1 MANNNPWLALSTYEE
16 KDKDKFKGR
25 EKDTENVI
33 TMLQQSE
40 CVVCYA
46 ASGDGKSSLI
56 NAGVCPAIRKL
67 GMFPLKLSFTTA
79 EYEGKGLPQRN
90 NGQIDFDKLFL
101 IKIEEGIEHYE
112 KTFVEKYHITGEYKI
127 DFERVSKFP
136 ETNASNKLWLKFRTE
151 TIQMPYGE
159 FAYVPVLIF
168 DQFEEMFRSKWKA
181 EFFKWMEQFMKDVCP
196 DDIEEIIKNEI
207 TELPSK
213 KLFKVIF
220 SLRYEYVGELDYWCS
235 QKTFIPQLM
244 QNRYF
249 LKPLSKEQAMSVIR
263 TQNVNDPIY
272 WKMRDEADLI
282 VNNIIFKTDNSGND
296 IEGLSGVVLSLVC
309 FVLYEKWKED
319 ISYSLDDINLN
330 DIIYDFYLGKLHKI
344 GIIDDSRHVIEDV
357 LISPQNIR
365 LRMPISDSRLQEI
378 DISKYIFTEEGI
390 PSLKSEHLIKIET
403 INGEDYIEFVH
414 DRLSDSIFLKREVER
429 KEEYELHTVKS
440 KQKIALYPI
449 LCLLLFLF
457 FYLTYASLKE
467 NTFFACDHARHYD
480 NNRVE
485 VSDDN
490 YHEQDYSHATSIKY
504 ISKLYDNTDFYENVI
519 YKERVFRKPHVY
531 YAHNAKKLVFALP
544 FNTLDNINSL
554 DFGENTEEVIL
565 FNPNGIKNIHC
576 VNKYT
581 KVYVLYGYFDKC
593 IKENDLKNVHFQ
605 ELGQVST
612 FIEKIKYELYR
623 VQKAYEIPLLFV
635 IITIFIMLVWISSNT
650 WKKHSG
656 YKRVAF
662 ILLPMFIFAFLFVV
676 NAELIW
682 LKKVNN
688 IDLMFLLCLISL
700 FYLIPPLWQRL
711 WRFSLSFNGGKL
723 PELEREN
730 ISDSNQMPY
739 NFVYCSEEGRDA
751 VIQLRQALID
761 TRMEGDDDDFG
772 FDPSIVRYGDF
783 RPEIAAVC
791 ISKSN
796 RCVALF
802 VNTDFYDIDR
812 IKKYTSVINKAGRIP
827 VIVIVGSDNLCD
839 LNVPAEVLPFFERA
853 DLIFVGKHNHI
864 EADSAAV
871 VCI

>member
-378 DISKYIFTEEGI
+378 DISKYD
-390 PSLKSEHLIKIET
+390 T
-403 INGEDYIEFVH
+403 IYLG
-414 DRLSDSIFLKREVER
+414 
-429 KEEYELHTVKS
+429 
-440 KQKIALYPI
+440 YPI
-449 LCLLLFLF
+449 WWGTNPKIILTLLDTYDFSNKTIIPFCTSITSKTIIAPISINQPHLLLLF
-457 FYLTYASLKE
+457 
-467 NTFFACDHARHYD
+467 
-480 NNRVE
+480 
-485 VSDDN
+485 
-490 YHEQDYSHATSIKY
+490 
-504 ISKLYDNTDFYENVI
+504 
-519 YKERVFRKPHVY
+519 
-531 YAHNAKKLVFALP
+531 
-544 FNTLDNINSL
+544 
-554 DFGENTEEVIL
+554 
-565 FNPNGIKNIHC
+565 
-576 VNKYT
+576 
-581 KVYVLYGYFDKC
+581 
-593 IKENDLKNVHFQ
+593 
-605 ELGQVST
+605 
-612 FIEKIKYELYR
+612 
-623 VQKAYEIPLLFV
+623 
-635 IITIFIMLVWISSNT
+635 
-650 WKKHSG
+650 HS
-656 YKRVAF
+656 A
-662 ILLPMFIFAFLFVV
+662 
-676 NAELIW
+676 
-682 LKKVNN
+682 
-688 IDLMFLLCLISL
+688 
-700 FYLIPPLWQRL
+700 
-711 WRFSLSFNGGKL
+711 
-723 PELEREN
+723 
-730 ISDSNQMPY
+730 
-739 NFVYCSEEGRDA
+739 
-751 VIQLRQALID
+751 
-761 TRMEGDDDDFG
+761 
-772 FDPSIVRYGDF
+772 
-783 RPEIAAVC
+783 
-791 ISKSN
+791 
-796 RCVALF
+796 
-802 VNTDFYDIDR
+802 
-812 IKKYTSVINKAGRIP
+812 
-827 VIVIVGSDNLCD
+827 
-839 LNVPAEVLPFFERA
+839 
-853 DLIFVGKHNHI
+853 
-864 EADSAAV
+864 
-871 VCI
+871 